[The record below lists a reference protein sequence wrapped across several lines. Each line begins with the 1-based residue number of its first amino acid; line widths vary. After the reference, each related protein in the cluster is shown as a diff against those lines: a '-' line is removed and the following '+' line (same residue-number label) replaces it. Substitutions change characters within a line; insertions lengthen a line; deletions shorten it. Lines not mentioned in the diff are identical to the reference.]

1 MRGTRCMNAG
11 RTCTEALVSQE
22 PTKLDWSRARVLLTG
37 GAGFLGS
44 WVARGLRER
53 SVSEDRIIIPRS
65 ATCDLRDPLHAARAV
80 GDLLAHARHADQ
92 HPIVLHCAGLS
103 GGLALNRERPLD
115 LYHDNLAMGT
125 NVIMALARAARTH
138 ADTHAAPRLVLVGH
152 MTSYPTDERIAP
164 QPLREESL
172 MAGPL
177 DPVTAKLGTAKG
189 ELLSLARF
197 AHTRF
202 GLASILVVPTNLY
215 GEGDAMENPAK
226 SHAAGA
232 MIWRFAQAVRE
243 QTPSITHWGTGR
255 AIRDFLHVEDAARG
269 IIIAAQRLER
279 HAGPPIAVNLGSG
292 RETTLRELSDTIQR
306 VSGYTGRVDWD
317 ATKPDGV
324 PRRVLNIQRA
334 GDVLGWR
341 PQVTLE
347 QGVARTLA
355 AIRAGLA

>member
-1 MRGTRCMNAG
+1 MNAG
-11 RTCTEALVSQE
+11 RTCTETLVSQE

-44 WVARGLRER
+44 WVARGLSER
-53 SVSEDRIIIPRS
+53 GVCDDRITIPRS
-65 ATCDLRDPLHAARAV
+65 AACDLRDPLQAARAV
-80 GDLLAHARHADQ
+80 GELLAHAQRHHHQ
-92 HPIVLHCAGLS
+92 PIVLHCAGLS

-125 NVIMALARAARTH
+125 NVIMAQARAGAALANTP
-138 ADTHAAPRLVLVGH
+138 AAPRLVLVGH

-189 ELLSLARF
+189 ELLFLARF

-202 GLASILVVPTNLY
+202 GLASIMVVPTNLY
-215 GEGDAMENPAK
+215 GEGDAMDNPAK

-243 QTPSITHWGTGR
+243 RTPSITHWGTGR
-255 AIRDFLHVEDAARG
+255 AIRDFLHVQDAARG
-269 IIIAAQRLER
+269 ILAAAERLEC

-292 RETTLRELSDTIQR
+292 QETTLRDLSDTIQG

-317 ATKPDGV
+317 ASKPDGV
-324 PRRVLNIQRA
+324 PRRVLNIRRA
-334 GDVLGWR
+334 REVLGWM

-355 AIRAGLA
+355 AIEKPRA

>member
-1 MRGTRCMNAG
+1 MAVPAAMTS
-11 RTCTEALVSQE
+11 V
-22 PTKLDWSRARVLLTG
+22 DWSRARVLLTG

-44 WVARGLRER
+44 WVARLLRER
-53 SVSEDRIIIPRS
+53 GVCDDCIHIPRS
-65 ATCDLRDPLHAARAV
+65 ASCDLRDPIRAARAV
-80 GDLLAHARHADQ
+80 GDLLAHACVHDQ

-125 NVIMALARAARTH
+125 NILMALARAGAPLAHTPL
-138 ADTHAAPRLVLVGH
+138 APRLVLVGH

-172 MAGPL
+172 LAGPL
-177 DPVTAKLGTAKG
+177 DPITAKLGFAKG
-189 ELLSLARF
+189 ALLTLARF
-197 AHTRF
+197 AHERF
-202 GLASILVVPTNLY
+202 GLASIIVVPTNLY
-215 GEGDAMENPAK
+215 GEGDAMHDPAK

-243 QTPSITHWGTGR
+243 QAPSITHWGTGR

-269 IIIAAQRLER
+269 IIAAAERLEC

-292 RETTLRELSDTIQR
+292 QETTLRELSDTIQR
-306 VSGYTGRVDWD
+306 ASGYAGGVEWD
-317 ATKPDGV
+317 ATRPDGV
-324 PRRVLNIQRA
+324 HRRVLNIERA
-334 GDVLGWR
+334 RDVLGWR

-355 AIRAGLA
+355 AVQAGRV